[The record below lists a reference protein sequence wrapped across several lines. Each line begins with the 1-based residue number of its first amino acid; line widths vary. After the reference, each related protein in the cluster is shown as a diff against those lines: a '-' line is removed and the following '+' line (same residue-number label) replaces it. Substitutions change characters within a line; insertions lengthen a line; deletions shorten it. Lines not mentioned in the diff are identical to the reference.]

1 MRAHRLELAYDALDD
16 GGLAARLISHMA
28 KAGVNRVAG
37 LHRLA
42 AASSASG
49 VIAEAGR
56 AARLRFP
63 RARLPRL
70 RDTRR
75 DGADLEQGFGAEL
88 VEERS

>member
-1 MRAHRLELAYDALDD
+1 LQACT
-16 GGLAARLISHMA
+16 GLQ
-28 KAGVNRVAG
+28 
-37 LHRLA
+37 

-75 DGADLEQGFGAEL
+75 DGAYLAQGFGAEL